1 MLDISHEVLEEL
13 RGPRRDREV
22 KYNLRDPGVIC
33 RATRSKRREPKCR
46 GRFHRFSC
54 SVYFLSPRLI
64 FTGSRRMVK
73 RQKINTCIFP
83 STGGGGVGIFV
94 IVLEFV
100 GVRRRSVM
108 GTSLWFSFPISLMG
122 LAGIAY
128 LIKDWRT
135 LCIVTAAPAIP
146 LLLGY
151 WYVSQRT
158 PDTVMGFF
166 STATSFF
173 SLLLFF

>member
-1 MLDISHEVLEEL
+1 MP
-13 RGPRRDREV
+13 GPF
-22 KYNLRDPGVIC
+22 PPI
-33 RATRSKRREPKCR
+33 
-46 GRFHRFSC
+46 
-54 SVYFLSPRLI
+54 FLLGLLLI
-64 FTGSRRMVK
+64 ASTTLHWVSEDGK
-73 RQKINTCIFP
+73 KTKKINTCIFP

-158 PDTVMGFF
+158 PDSVMGFF